1 MESIR
6 REAMDKHADADRQ
19 LIVSTA
25 GAITKSIFYI
35 CLTVTAG
42 MLIANCNLKEATIIQ
57 CEQSCDDFGSKME
70 SVTRSKCVCTQ
81 YGEPAADDIWVL
93 PRP

>member
-6 REAMDKHADADRQ
+6 KEGMDKHADTDRQ
-19 LIVSTA
+19 LIVSVT
-25 GAITKSIFYI
+25 GAISKSIFYI

-42 MLIANCNLKEATIIQ
+42 MLISNCNLKEATITQ
-57 CEQSCDDFGSKME
+57 CEQSCDDLGTRME

-81 YGEPAADDIWVL
+81 YGDSSFDDIWVL
-93 PRP
+93 PR

>member
-6 REAMDKHADADRQ
+6 KELMDKHADAAKQ
-19 LIVSTA
+19 VHLVVA

-35 CLTVTAG
+35 CLTVTVG
-42 MLIANCNLKEATIIQ
+42 MLMSNCNLKEATIAQ
-57 CEQSCDDFGSKME
+57 CEESCVDFGSRME

-81 YGEPAADDIWVL
+81 YGDSKPKDIWAL
-93 PRP
+93 PR

>member
-6 REAMDKHADADRQ
+6 KEGMDKHADADRQ
-19 LIVSTA
+19 LVISVT

-42 MLIANCNLKEATIIQ
+42 MLMSNCNLKEATITQ
-57 CEQSCDDFGSKME
+57 CEQSCDDFGSRME
-70 SVTRSKCVCTQ
+70 SVTRSKCVCMQDAPTT
-81 YGEPAADDIWVL
+81 DDIWVL
-93 PRP
+93 PR